1 MGLLSAC
8 IRTLGDISHLSSPQS
23 SSRVL
28 MGTGDD
34 CPTYASPFLGISC
47 ALGTGKATLAQLTL
61 AEPKMEAVCSSF
73 SSSSLRGWMIRVMW
87 HVLSVANLRKA
98 PTT

>member
-1 MGLLSAC
+1 M
-8 IRTLGDISHLSSPQS
+8 
-23 SSRVL
+23 
-28 MGTGDD
+28 
-34 CPTYASPFLGISC
+34 
-47 ALGTGKATLAQLTL
+47 AQLTL

-98 PTT
+98 PTM